1 MYNFSMATEKQLKY
15 WESKK
20 GKPSWNKGKKLSP
33 SHKKNLSIAH
43 KDKPWTEKQRKN
55 IPPSLPRGADNKK
68 WRGDDASYY
77 AIHIWVSN
85 HFGKASDF
93 PCAFCEKTGGS
104 KQMQW
109 ANLDHK
115 YSRNKKDWIVLC
127 VKCHCNY
134 DQTVLGVKR
143 GGDHSSAQ
151 FKERKSLNTN
161 V

>member
-1 MYNFSMATEKQLKY
+1 MATEKQLKY
-15 WESKK
+15 WESKR
-20 GKPSWNKGKKLSP
+20 GKPSWNKGKTLTDSHKEKLSQ
-33 SHKKNLSIAH
+33 SKFKKPTKYWLGKRRPENSG
-43 KDKPWTEKQRKN
+43 TN
-55 IPPSLPRGADNKK
+55 NNKWK
-68 WRGDDASYY
+68 GDDASYY
-77 AIHIWVSN
+77 AIHIWISN
-85 HFGKASDF
+85 HFGKASDYA
-93 PCAFCEKTGGS
+93 CSFCEKTGGS

-115 YSRNKKDWIVLC
+115 YSRNKKDWVVLC

-151 FKERKSLNTN
+151 FKASKSLNTN